1 MMRVS
6 TRARYGVRVL
16 VSLVRLG
23 GRERFVSTRHLAR
36 REGVS
41 VKYLERILGL
51 LRRAGIVETQEGRG
65 GGVRLCRDVEDI
77 SVADVVCAVDGKWSV
92 VDCLKEGCPR
102 QGVCPTQQV
111 WRRLNDVAWTTLV
124 ETRLSQLL

>member
-6 TRARYGVRVL
+6 TRARYGLRVL

-23 GRERFVSTRHLAR
+23 GRGRFVSTRHLAR

-41 VKYLERILGL
+41 VKYLERVLGL
-51 LRRAGIVETQEGRG
+51 LRKAGIVETQEGRG
-65 GGVRLCRDVEDI
+65 GGVRLCRDVGNI

-102 QGVCPTQQV
+102 QGVCPTRQV